1 MKKTIMTGFAVTLL
15 MLMAACQKRTYI
27 YGTTS
32 VPDLDGRMLYLKVYA
47 DGDLQNIDSARVV
60 HGKFEFKGDVDSTV
74 MANLFLE
81 DVSLMPIVI
90 DENVLH
96 VSLDETTRKIEGSV
110 LNDTLMAFVNR
121 KSALDE
127 QLAEI
132 PHRESQMIMDGGN
145 HEEIVAQLNAE
156 IDELNRKEGEM
167 VMRFIKDNLDNAL
180 GPGVFMIV
188 TSNLPYPVL
197 TPDIEEILALAPA
210 SFLNNAYVQD
220 YVKLAKENME
230 KMEEE

>member
-188 TSNLPYPVL
+188 TSNLPYPGL

>member
-60 HGKFEFKGDVDSTV
+60 HGKFEFRGDVDSTV